1 MLCCLGGRQA
11 HHRSSRWLES
21 RWRGTTIRHQQR
33 ARRAVIGCRILTA
46 SIRARRPEPSRP
58 ARLPP
63 WSSKQLAANE
73 PVVLPAPTRALSAGF
88 SGSATAHV
96 VRTANSSTALGRESA
111 ICLLLICTLRRVIR
125 INCNVIAYTGAM
137 MYFVSPILRIEQ
149 G

>member
-63 WSSKQLAANE
+63 WSSKQL
-73 PVVLPAPTRALSAGF
+73 
-88 SGSATAHV
+88 
-96 VRTANSSTALGRESA
+96 
-111 ICLLLICTLRRVIR
+111 
-125 INCNVIAYTGAM
+125 
-137 MYFVSPILRIEQ
+137 
-149 G
+149 